1 MWISKI
7 FFVNFYSYVF
17 FFFFQLTIINKGTNF
32 FYLDIFILQCFMN
45 SVIQCLSN
53 TRPLLE
59 YLLNEQYLADI
70 NTTTSSMK
78 GALIKAFSQVIH
90 ELWEVGGDLVVNTTA
105 LKSQIQRFAPRF
117 MGYSQQDAQEFLRY
131 LLEGLHEDVN
141 RVTVKP
147 QPILT
152 DIPEMYT

>member
-1 MWISKI
+1 MVLDPTSAQKMTLKTILKEP
-7 FFVNFYSYVF
+7 VF
-17 FFFFQLTIINKGTNF
+17 FTSVSV
-32 FYLDIFILQCFMN
+32 LQCFMN

-70 NTTTSSMK
+70 NTSTSSMK

-147 QPILT
+147 QPIHT

>member
-1 MWISKI
+1 
-7 FFVNFYSYVF
+7 
-17 FFFFQLTIINKGTNF
+17 
-32 FYLDIFILQCFMN
+32 MN

-59 YLLNEQYLADI
+59 YLLNQKYLADI

-78 GALIKAFSQVIH
+78 GALIKAFNQVIH
-90 ELWEVGGDLVVNTTA
+90 ELWEIGSDQIVNTNA
-105 LKSQIQRFAPRF
+105 LKSHIQKFAPRF

-147 QPILT
+147 QPLHT
-152 DIPEMYT
+152 DIPDVYT

>member
-1 MWISKI
+1 MLDPACTQKMTLKTILKEP
-7 FFVNFYSYVF
+7 VF
-17 FFFFQLTIINKGTNF
+17 FTSVSVF
-32 FYLDIFILQCFMN
+32 QCFMN

-70 NTTTSSMK
+70 NTSTSSMK

-147 QPILT
+147 QPIHT